1 MMIDITQ
8 EQATACWVV
17 HMEGVAVEFKTLEG
31 AQAFVRRLRTRIDAP
46 HAWPINVDPP
56 PCPASGPRSP
66 IARRHGCNGS
76 ADLVESRVGRKTRP
90 ASMTKP

>member
-1 MMIDITQ
+1 MLIDITQ

-31 AQAFVRRLRTRIDAP
+31 AHAFVRRLRTRIDAP

-56 PCPASGPRSP
+56 PVRRAAHA
-66 IARRHGCNGS
+66 AR
-76 ADLVESRVGRKTRP
+76 
-90 ASMTKP
+90 